1 MSELEK
7 ANSPENLQKTVDI
20 IIPTYKP
27 GPVFRELLKR
37 LLCQTYPL
45 HRIIVMN
52 TEKEYWDDA
61 VYESLFADTGIKPDE
76 KLKVIHLTKP
86 EFDHGGTRHQ
96 GFMEAEADACICMTQ
111 DALPKNK
118 HLVGNLMAALYSGE
132 NVAIAYARQLPAAD
146 CGFIERYT
154 RAFNYPK
161 ESRVKSKADLDKL
174 GIKTYFCSNVCAA
187 YRREIYLTLGG
198 FIRKTIFNED
208 MIFAAKSV
216 QNGYKIVYSS
226 DAEAIHSHNYTAR
239 EQLHRNFDLAVS
251 QADHPEVFSG
261 LASEGEGLRLVVS
274 TSAYLLKKGKWYLL
288 PDLIIKS
295 GFKYVGYRL
304 GKMYRRLPDS
314 LVRRLTMNQAYWD

>member
-1 MSELEK
+1 MNETEK
-7 ANSPENLQKTVDI
+7 AHFPEGLKKTVDI
-20 IIPTYKP
+20 IIPAYKP
-27 GPVFRELLKR
+27 GPVFKELLKR

-52 TEKEYWDDA
+52 TEKEYWDDTI
-61 VYESLFADTGIKPDE
+61 YESLFADNDTKLNE

-96 GFMEAEADACICMTQ
+96 GFLESEADACICMTQ
-111 DALPKNK
+111 DALPKNR
-118 HLVGNLMAALYSGE
+118 HLVGNLIAALYSDE
-132 NVAIAYARQLPAAD
+132 DAAIAYGRQLPAAD
-146 CGFIERYT
+146 CGFVERYT
-154 RAFNYPK
+154 REFNYPK
-161 ESRVKSKADLDKL
+161 ENRVKSKADLDKL

-187 YRREIYLTLGG
+187 YKRELYLKLGG

-208 MIFAAKSV
+208 MIFAAKAV

-226 DAEAIHSHNYTAR
+226 EAEVIHSHNYTAR

-251 QADHPEVFSG
+251 QADHPEAFSG
-261 LASEGEGLRLVVS
+261 LSSEGEGMRLVMN
-274 TSAYLLKKGKWYLL
+274 TSLYLFKKGKWYLL

-295 GFKYVGYRL
+295 GFKYAGFRL
-304 GKMYRRLPDS
+304 GKMYRHLPDS